1 MLKLAYKN
9 PENLTPV
16 WNELEVSKISS
27 LLNTKYG
34 SLLENERFIV
44 ESGYDAQQV
53 QIKVTLERT
62 DKSVFYPI
70 ELLHVRDEGDEQG
83 QTNPTADELAS
94 LMLDYIDVY
103 WQEYLSDGRD
113 VFVPLAWGK
122 HSCEGV
128 DFYIRGFVRNRSLEQ
143 QADELFRKH
152 GHGEH
157 EIEPISDEL

>member
-9 PENLTPV
+9 PEALTPV
-16 WNELEVSKISS
+16 WDLAEVQKIIT
-27 LLNTKYG
+27 LLNTKYR
-34 SLLENERFIV
+34 SMLDNERFLV
-44 ESGYDAQQV
+44 ESGYDAHQV
-53 QIKVTLERT
+53 QLKVTLERA

-70 ELLHVRDEGDEQG
+70 ELLHVREEAVEQSAA
-83 QTNPTADELAS
+83 QSSSEELAS

-113 VFVPLAWGK
+113 VFVPLSWDK
-122 HSCEGV
+122 HTCEGIE
-128 DFYIRGFVRNRSLEQ
+128 FYIRGFVRNRSLEQ

-157 EIEPISDEL
+157 EIEPISDDL

>member
-1 MLKLAYKN
+1 MEKLVYRS
-9 PENLTPV
+9 PERIKPV
-16 WNELEVSKISS
+16 WSEAETKKISA
-27 LLNTKYG
+27 LLNMKYRA
-34 SLLENERFIV
+34 LLDNEQFQV
-44 ESGYDAQQV
+44 ESGCDDNQV
-53 QIKVTLERT
+53 QIKVTLERG

-70 ELLHVRDEGDEQG
+70 ELIHVYESREDQN
-83 QTNPTADELAS
+83 QISPDELAA

-103 WQEYLSDGRD
+103 WQEYLNDGRD

-122 HSCEGV
+122 HTCEGI
-128 DFYIRGFVRNRSLEQ
+128 DFFIRGFVRNRSLEE